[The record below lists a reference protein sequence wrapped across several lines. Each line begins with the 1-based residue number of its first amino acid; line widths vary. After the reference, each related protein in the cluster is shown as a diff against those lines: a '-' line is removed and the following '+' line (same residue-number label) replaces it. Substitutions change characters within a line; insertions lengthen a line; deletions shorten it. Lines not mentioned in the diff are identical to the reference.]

1 MKINHIITKK
11 FVIYAKKNLILVIMI
26 KSEIITI
33 LLENIEELL
42 IMPLI

>member
-1 MKINHIITKK
+1 MKINHIINKK